1 MTWSL
6 EVWLKVN
13 PGSEQSFPSLVMTKV
28 MPLEVKLLR
37 WLVFIR
43 EIHAMGHDF
52 LLSTFFDSLVAAILS
67 NSQDFNDTCSIWNSF
82 FWFFFAL
89 LFAFFFTLFLRL
101 ETWSFNNLSSF
112 FWLEDCLLRSCQNCS
127 SFWLFWK
134 LVQFEDIVVD
144 DFLGLLWSSVE
155 LDLEYWVRDTLTNA
169 EYVKV
174 IL

>member
-28 MPLEVKLLR
+28 MLLEVKLLR
-37 WLVFIR
+37 WLVFVW
-43 EIHAMGHDF
+43 EIHTMGHD
-52 LLSTFFDSLVAAILS
+52 LLFSSFFDSLVATILS
-67 NSQDFNDTCSIWNSF
+67 YSQDLNYTCSIWNSF
-82 FWFFFAL
+82 FWFFLAL
-89 LFAFFFTLFLRL
+89 FFAFFFALFLGL
-101 ETWSFNNLSSF
+101 ETWSFNNHSSF

-144 DFLGLLWSSVE
+144 DFLRLLWSSVE

>member
-6 EVWLKVN
+6 KVWLKVN

-28 MPLEVKLLR
+28 MLLEVKLLR
-37 WLVFIR
+37 WLVFVW
-43 EIHAMGHDF
+43 EIHAMGHD
-52 LLSTFFDSLVAAILS
+52 LLFSSFFDSLVAAILS
-67 NSQDFNDTCSIWNSF
+67 DSQDLNYTGSIWNSF
-82 FWFFFAL
+82 FWFFLAL
-89 LFAFFFTLFLRL
+89 LFAFFFALFLGL

-134 LVQFEDIVVD
+134 LMQFEDVVVD
-144 DFLGLLWSSVE
+144 DFLRLLWSSVE